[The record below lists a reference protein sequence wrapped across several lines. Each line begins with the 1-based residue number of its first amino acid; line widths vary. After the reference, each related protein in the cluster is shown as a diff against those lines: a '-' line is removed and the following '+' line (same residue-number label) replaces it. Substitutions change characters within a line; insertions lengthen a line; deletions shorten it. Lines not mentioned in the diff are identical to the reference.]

1 MAVVVSA
8 PGKVLMTGGYLIL
21 ERPNAGLVLSTTARF
36 YAIVKPLYEEMKPD
50 SKSWAWAWTD
60 VKVRSPQLYREA
72 DYKLSLTNSELRI
85 VSSRESANPFVEQ
98 AVQYAVAAAQVIHTD
113 KGSNDIIHKL
123 LLQGLDITILGSND
137 FYSYRRLIE
146 ARGLPLSPEVLASLP
161 PFSSITFN
169 TNELSGED
177 LGVNCKP
184 EVAKTGLGSS
194 AAMTTAVVA
203 AILHYLQVAN
213 LPVSSK
219 ATQGEKVTGSELD
232 LVHIVAQS
240 AHCMAQGKVG
250 SGFDVSSAVYG
261 CQRYVRFSP
270 EVLSAAQAGV
280 GGRSLHMIISDILK
294 GKWDHEKSH
303 FSLPPLM
310 TLLLGE
316 PGTGGSATPSLVG
329 AVKQWQKSDPQGSL
343 ETWKRLGEANSKLEV
358 QLKLLKKIA
367 EEQFE
372 TYKYII
378 GSCSH
383 HTPEKWMEQAA
394 DLCQESIVKSLLG
407 AREAIL
413 EIRSYMQKMGKA
425 AGVPIE
431 PESQTQLVDATM
443 SMEGVLLAGVPG
455 AGGFDA
461 IYAITLGESGTN
473 VAKAWSS
480 LGVLPM
486 LVREDAEGV
495 HLESDDPRAKEIS
508 SGISSVH
515 IE

>member
-1 MAVVVSA
+1 MAIVVSA

-21 ERPNAGLVLSTTARF
+21 ERPNAGIVLSTTARF
-36 YAIVKPLYEEMKPD
+36 YAIVKPLHEEMKPE
-50 SKSWAWAWTD
+50 SWAWAWTD
-60 VKVRSPQLYREA
+60 VKVRSPQLLREA
-72 DYKLSLTNSELRI
+72 DYKLSLKNSELRI
-85 VSSRESANPFVEQ
+85 TSSSDSGNPFAEQ
-98 AVQYAVAAAQVIHTD
+98 AIQYAVAAAQVIHTA
-113 KGSNDIIHKL
+113 KGTNDVLNKL

-137 FYSYRRLIE
+137 FYSYRSQIE
-146 ARGLPLSPEVLASLP
+146 ARGLPLAPDVLASLP

-169 TNELSGED
+169 TIELNGED
-177 LGVNCKP
+177 QDKNCKP

-203 AILHYLQVAN
+203 ALLHYLRVVN
-213 LPVSSK
+213 LPDSTK
-219 ATQGEKVTGSELD
+219 ANQGERVSGPDLD

-240 AHCMAQGKVG
+240 AHCVAQGKVG

-261 CQRYVRFSP
+261 SQRFVRFSP

-280 GGRSLHMIISDILK
+280 RGRSLHLIISDILN

-316 PGTGGSATPSLVG
+316 PGSGGSSTPSMVG

-343 ETWKRLGEANSKLEV
+343 ETWKRLGEANSKLEM
-358 QLKLLKKIA
+358 QLKLLKKFA
-367 EEQFE
+367 EDDFA

-378 GSCSH
+378 GICSH
-383 HTPEKWMEQAA
+383 HTSEKWMGQAA
-394 DLCQESIVKSLLG
+394 DSCQESIVKSLLG

-413 EIRSYMQKMGKA
+413 EIRYYMQKMGKA

-431 PESQTQLVDATM
+431 PDSQTQLVDATM

-461 IYAITLGESGTN
+461 IFAITLGESATN
-473 VAKAWSS
+473 ITKAWSG
-480 LGVLPM
+480 LGILPM
-486 LVREDAEGV
+486 LVGEDAEGV
-495 HLESDDPRAKEIS
+495 HLENGDPRVKEIS
-508 SGISSVH
+508 SGISSVD
-515 IE
+515 IQ